1 MASEDG
7 EVLCEGEGAV
17 VGIVGGANVRLKDKV
32 AIVTGSGRGIG
43 KATAIA
49 MAGEG
54 ATVVVNDIDGKAID
68 RVSKEIRVRG
78 GKVLPVRA
86 DVTRYKQVVAMMD
99 RVIRTFR
106 RIDILVNNVGNPLD
120 LPSSSEDVDER
131 GWDRVM
137 DLNLKAPFFCA
148 KAVIK
153 QMKKQRGGRII
164 NISSTAGRSMGSYW
178 TNCAYYASKAGIS
191 GLTRKLAEE
200 LGPYGITVNT
210 VAPGTVWWMP
220 PQSAAVRRRRE
231 EILKSVALRR
241 IGRPE
246 EIAAAVLFLA
256 SDEASYMTGA
266 AVDVNGGR
274 FMAP

>member
-1 MASEDG
+1 M
-7 EVLCEGEGAV
+7 
-17 VGIVGGANVRLKDKV
+17 RLKEKV
-32 AIVTGSGRGIG
+32 AIITGSGRGIG
-43 KATAIA
+43 RATAIA
-49 MAGEG
+49 MAEEG
-54 ATVVVNDIDGKAID
+54 AAVVVNDIDAKAID
-68 RVSKEIRVRG
+68 RVSKEIRGHG
-78 GKVLPVRA
+78 GEVLPIQA
-86 DVTRYKQVVAMMD
+86 DVTQYDQVVKMMD

-120 LPSSSEDVDER
+120 LPSSTEDIDEK
-131 GWDRVM
+131 GWNKVM

-148 KAVIK
+148 KGVIK

-231 EILKSVALRR
+231 DILKSVPLRR

-246 EIAAAVLFLA
+246 EIAGAVVFLA
-256 SDEASYMTGA
+256 SDEASYLTGA
-266 AVDVNGGR
+266 IVDVNGGR